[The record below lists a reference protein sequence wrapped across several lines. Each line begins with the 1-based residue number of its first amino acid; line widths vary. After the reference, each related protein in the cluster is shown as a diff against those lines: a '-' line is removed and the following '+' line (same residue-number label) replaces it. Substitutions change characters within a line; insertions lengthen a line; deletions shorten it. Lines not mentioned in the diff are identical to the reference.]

1 MNTPKKLK
9 HFAWK
14 ACKNILATK
23 ENLKRRDITNDSVC
37 KACEKHSEFVCH
49 IFWFC
54 DRAKEVWESSKVA
67 LPFEIRPSWDFID
80 VVWHPRIVGTYNSH
94 LLRGLEK

>member
-1 MNTPKKLK
+1 MTVCVKPVRNT
-9 HFAWK
+9 
-14 ACKNILATK
+14 
-23 ENLKRRDITNDSVC
+23 RSSYV
-37 KACEKHSEFVCH
+37 
-49 IFWFC
+49 IFSSF
-54 DRAKEVWESSKVA
+54 RAKEVWESSKVA